1 MIKYIFGKLKEI
13 LIPIIG
19 VLIFILI
26 VAAIYS
32 AIFKISYTRII
43 ATIFIPMIA
52 LILSLFEILWMI
64 LKLPYFVYL
73 FLELV
78 FNKIAEIFYMI
89 INILNYILG
98 IVYFTSEED
107 LF

>member
-64 LKLPYFVYL
+64 LKLPYYVYL
-73 FLELV
+73 FLELI
-78 FNKIAEIFYMI
+78 FKKIAEIFYMF

-98 IVYFTSEED
+98 LVYITSEDD